1 MLIQVVQKE
10 NGMWKK
16 QDEGLLH
23 DYMEFANAN
32 PTLRERGGANDTQ
45 SNGEGNFSP
54 LLKLPSII
62 VRLVEDNNYS

>member
-1 MLIQVVQKE
+1 M
-10 NGMWKK
+10 GCGKK

-32 PTLRERGGANDTQ
+32 PTCKSERGGANDTQ
-45 SNGEGNFSP
+45 SSGEGNFSP

-62 VRLVEDNNYS
+62 VLLEEEDNNYS